1 MVSTPGEIDQSKPRD
16 RLVGKGDEMQSV
28 PSSPGVANDAY
39 WSVEADELLQR
50 LETSAS
56 GLASADAA
64 SRLAKLGR
72 NTLVSRSGTSA
83 LAVFVRQ
90 FRSPL
95 VLILIFAA
103 MVSAFVGEGNEAAI
117 IGAIVLAS
125 CVLSFTQEFGA
136 SKAME
141 ALKQRI
147 SRKAILLRDG
157 SESSVDAED
166 IVPGDVVSLSAGNL
180 IPVDGIIL
188 EARDFNVSEAVL
200 TGETFPAVKA
210 PGRSAP
216 EASIA
221 QRANVVFTGTSVR
234 SGTAKVLA
242 VATGAHTEFASIA
255 EALQRRIPETEFA
268 RGIRLFGYLM
278 TEIMLAIVILV
289 FFANLMLDRPLI
301 ESLLFSLALAV
312 GLTPELL
319 PAIISVTL
327 ARGAR
332 MMAASGVIVR
342 RLDAIENL
350 GSMDLLCT
358 DKTGTLTE
366 GVIHL
371 DGWLDVE
378 GNPSA
383 EVLLWARLNAT
394 LQTGLKNPLDEAIAS
409 AQGGEGTS
417 TGFTKVDEIPYDFV
431 RKRLSVVVRIGQAEE
446 LLITKGAVQNVLEA
460 CAFVQNA
467 NGLQPMD
474 DTHREAI
481 DEKFRRWSAQG
492 YRVLGLA
499 IRRFD
504 GRSKFG
510 RDDESALTFAGFLL
524 FLDPPKEGVRETLAA
539 LAHRGIAVK
548 VISGDNRYVAAHLA
562 DAVGLRTNRIMTG
575 EDLSKLTK
583 AGLFASVGKTDLF
596 VEIDPNQK
604 ERIVEAL
611 RDSGHVVGYLGDGI
625 NDAPALHEAD
635 IGISVDTAVDVAREA
650 ADVILLKRDLGVLVR
665 GVDDGRKT
673 FANTMK
679 YISITTSAN
688 FGNMI
693 SMAVAS
699 LFLPFLPLLAKQI
712 LLNNFLSD
720 VPSLAIAGDNVDADQ
735 LRRPRRW
742 DMRFVRRFM
751 VSFGLVSSVFD
762 FATFA
767 FLLLLVH
774 APVATF
780 RTAWFVE
787 SLLTQLSILLIVRT
801 HKAFWSSRPSGLL
814 ASLVLGVQIV
824 AILLPY
830 APFAGWF
837 GFVPLPLPVLAGL
850 VTITAFYVVVSEV
863 TKHWLFDH
871 GSHHRHRSGA
881 RQIIGG
887 STSTSAYPR

>member
-1 MVSTPGEIDQSKPRD
+1 MIGEADQ
-16 RLVGKGDEMQSV
+16 QSV
-28 PSSPGVANDAY
+28 SPEDGAY
-39 WSVEADELLQR
+39 WSIETNDLLLR

-56 GLASADAA
+56 GLASSEAA
-64 SRLAKLGR
+64 SRLAKFGR
-72 NTLVSRSGTSA
+72 NTPAATSSASA
-83 LAVFVRQ
+83 LAVFARQ

-103 MVSAFVGEGNEAAI
+103 SVSAFVGEGQEAAI

-125 CVLSFTQEFGA
+125 CVLSFTQEYGA
-136 SKAME
+136 SRATE

-147 SRKAILLRDG
+147 SRRAIVLRDG
-157 SESSVDAED
+157 VECSVAAED
-166 IVPGDVVSLSAGNL
+166 IVPGDVIRLSAGNL
-180 IPVDGIIL
+180 IPADGVIL
-188 EARDFNVSEAVL
+188 DARDFNVSEAVL
-200 TGETFPAVKA
+200 TGETFPVVKA
-210 PGRSAP
+210 PGRSAR
-216 EASIA
+216 EASVA
-221 QRANVVFTGTSVR
+221 QRSNAVFTGTSVR
-234 SGTAKVLA
+234 SGTATVLA
-242 VATGAHTEFASIA
+242 AATGPGTEFASIA
-255 EALQRRIPETEFA
+255 AALERQIPETGFA

-289 FFANLMLDRPLI
+289 FFANLMLHRPLI

-332 MMAASGVIVR
+332 AMAANGVIVR

-350 GSMDLLCT
+350 GSMDVLCT

-371 DGWLDVE
+371 DGWLDVD
-378 GNPSA
+378 GNASTDI
-383 EVLLWARLNAT
+383 LLWARLNAT
-394 LQTGLKNPLDEAIAS
+394 LQTGLKNPLDEAIAGAPGKDAS
-409 AQGGEGTS
+409 LAA
-417 TGFTKVDEIPYDFV
+417 FTKVDEIPYDFI
-431 RKRLSVVVRIGQAEE
+431 RKRLSVVVRTKDAED
-446 LLITKGAVQNVLEA
+446 LLITKGAVLNVLET
-460 CAFVQNA
+460 CGFVSTA
-467 NGLQPMD
+467 KGLEPLDEKQ
-474 DTHREAI
+474 RAAI
-481 DEKFRRWSAQG
+481 DEKFRRWSADG

-499 IRRFD
+499 IRRFES
-504 GRSKFG
+504 RKTFSRK
-510 RDDESALTFAGFLL
+510 DEIDLVFAGFLL
-524 FLDPPKEGVRETLAA
+524 FLDPPKEGVEKTLAE

-562 DAVGLRTNRIMTG
+562 QAVGLPLDRIMTG
-575 EDLSKLTK
+575 EELSKLTK
-583 AGLFASVGKTDLF
+583 SALFAGVQHTDLF

-604 ERIVEAL
+604 ERIVQAL
-611 RDSGHVVGYLGDGI
+611 RSRGHVVGYLGDGI

-650 ADVILLKRDLGVLVR
+650 ADIILLKQDLGVLVR

-720 VPSLAIAGDNVDADQ
+720 VPSLAIASDNVDADQ
-735 LRRPRRW
+735 LRQPRHW
-742 DMRFVRRFM
+742 DIRFVRRFM
-751 VSFGLVSSVFD
+751 ISFGLVSSLFD

-767 FLLLLVH
+767 FLLFFAHVTE
-774 APVATF
+774 AAF
-780 RTAWFVE
+780 QTAWFVE
-787 SLLTQLSILLIVRT
+787 SLLTELAIVLIVRT
-801 HKAFWSSRPSGLL
+801 HSAFWASRPSPLL
-814 ASLVLGVQIV
+814 AWLTLGVGIV
-824 AILLPY
+824 AIMIPY
-830 APFAGWF
+830 LPFAAWF

-850 VTITAFYVVVSEV
+850 VAITSLYLLASEA
-863 TKHWLFDH
+863 TKRLFF
-871 GSHHRHRSGA
+871 GQKSPQSHRKGA
-881 RQIIGG
+881 EQLIDRGPKVHAG
-887 STSTSAYPR
+887 YPRS

>member
-1 MVSTPGEIDQSKPRD
+1 
-16 RLVGKGDEMQSV
+16 
-28 PSSPGVANDAY
+28 
-39 WSVEADELLQR
+39 ELLQR

-147 SRKAILLRDG
+147 SRKAILLRDR

-394 LQTGLKNPLDEAIAS
+394 LQTG
-409 AQGGEGTS
+409 
-417 TGFTKVDEIPYDFV
+417 
-431 RKRLSVVVRIGQAEE
+431 
-446 LLITKGAVQNVLEA
+446 
-460 CAFVQNA
+460 
-467 NGLQPMD
+467 
-474 DTHREAI
+474 
-481 DEKFRRWSAQG
+481 
-492 YRVLGLA
+492 
-499 IRRFD
+499 
-504 GRSKFG
+504 
-510 RDDESALTFAGFLL
+510 
-524 FLDPPKEGVRETLAA
+524 
-539 LAHRGIAVK
+539 
-548 VISGDNRYVAAHLA
+548 
-562 DAVGLRTNRIMTG
+562 
-575 EDLSKLTK
+575 
-583 AGLFASVGKTDLF
+583 
-596 VEIDPNQK
+596 
-604 ERIVEAL
+604 
-611 RDSGHVVGYLGDGI
+611 
-625 NDAPALHEAD
+625 
-635 IGISVDTAVDVAREA
+635 
-650 ADVILLKRDLGVLVR
+650 
-665 GVDDGRKT
+665 
-673 FANTMK
+673 
-679 YISITTSAN
+679 
-688 FGNMI
+688 
-693 SMAVAS
+693 
-699 LFLPFLPLLAKQI
+699 
-712 LLNNFLSD
+712 
-720 VPSLAIAGDNVDADQ
+720 
-735 LRRPRRW
+735 
-742 DMRFVRRFM
+742 
-751 VSFGLVSSVFD
+751 
-762 FATFA
+762 
-767 FLLLLVH
+767 
-774 APVATF
+774 
-780 RTAWFVE
+780 
-787 SLLTQLSILLIVRT
+787 
-801 HKAFWSSRPSGLL
+801 
-814 ASLVLGVQIV
+814 
-824 AILLPY
+824 
-830 APFAGWF
+830 
-837 GFVPLPLPVLAGL
+837 
-850 VTITAFYVVVSEV
+850 
-863 TKHWLFDH
+863 
-871 GSHHRHRSGA
+871 
-881 RQIIGG
+881 
-887 STSTSAYPR
+887 